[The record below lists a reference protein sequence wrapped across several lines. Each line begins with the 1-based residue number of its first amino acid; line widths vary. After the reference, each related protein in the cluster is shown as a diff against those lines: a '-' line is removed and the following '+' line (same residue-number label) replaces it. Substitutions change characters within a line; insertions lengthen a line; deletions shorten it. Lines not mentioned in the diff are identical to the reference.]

1 FLESV
6 VVMARHWFF
15 TTSFCIFVHEK
26 KLDDCSDNSRVGVQ
40 EDPVALIRKKTRAG
54 KDFFELTI
62 RFSNIELLCTSG
74 FFCHVNRPSITPFF
88 GSSIQNLPK
97 DIIESYGTVHSKDI
111 FIPKKE
117 APFVKTARLLNQYVK
132 KQSAKKWMLISQRF
146 EKQGLS
152 PTHPLHLRTDN
163 KIQEAASLILNIF
176 TYKSIDRASLRQAK
190 SNLEKELKKDMLSI
204 YEGVLAGAVKR
215 QNTSLT
221 KKASSLY

>member
-1 FLESV
+1 
-6 VVMARHWFF
+6 MAGR
-15 TTSFCIFVHEK
+15 
-26 KLDDCSDNSRVGVQ
+26 L
-40 EDPVALIRKKTRAG
+40 
-54 KDFFELTI
+54 
-62 RFSNIELLCTSG
+62 
-74 FFCHVNRPSITPFF
+74 
-88 GSSIQNLPK
+88 
-97 DIIESYGTVHSKDI
+97 HSKGI

-117 APFVKTARLLNQYVK
+117 APFVKAARLLNQYVK

-190 SNLEKELKKDMLSI
+190 SNLSELPESSLTASGKLVKHYVNTLNQQRRFSVEKFEKKELKKDMLSV

-221 KKASSLY
+221 KKASSLYNKI